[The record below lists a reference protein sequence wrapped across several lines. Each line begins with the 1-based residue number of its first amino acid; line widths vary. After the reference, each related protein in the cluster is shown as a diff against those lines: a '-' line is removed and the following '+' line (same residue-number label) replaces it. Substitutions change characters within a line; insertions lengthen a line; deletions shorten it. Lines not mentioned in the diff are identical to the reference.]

1 LKVALVHDWLNQM
14 GGAERVLLT
23 LGAMFPEAPIFTSIY
38 GPDLVDAR
46 FREKNIHTS
55 IMQKLPGVKTR
66 HRWYLPLFPTAFDRM
81 RIEGFDV
88 VISNASAFCKGVRT
102 PASSLHVCYCLTPT
116 RFVWNAGEYLA
127 REDMR
132 PTLRLAVLP
141 LLIALR
147 RWDRNMAKRVDRF
160 VAISQAVAARIK
172 SRYRRNSEIIYPPV
186 NVDSFAPGP
195 RVGDYFLVVS
205 RLAPYKR
212 VDLAVA
218 ACTKLNVPLK
228 VVGSGRDLQTLTSIA
243 GPTVEFLGQVDDEQV
258 RHYLARCK
266 ALIFPGEEDFGIVP
280 VEAQASGRPVVAY
293 GAGGALETV
302 IPGRTGEFFHEPTV
316 ESLMEV
322 LKRFDDSR
330 YSPTEMNANAKQFGE
345 SVFADKFARFVRT
358 ARAEHKKSQY
368 GGGVITT
375 RPEGR

>member
-1 LKVALVHDWLNQM
+1 
-14 GGAERVLLT
+14 
-23 LGAMFPEAPIFTSIY
+23 
-38 GPDLVDAR
+38 
-46 FREKNIHTS
+46 
-55 IMQKLPGVKTR
+55 
-66 HRWYLPLFPTAFDRM
+66 
-81 RIEGFDV
+81 
-88 VISNASAFCKGVRT
+88 
-102 PASSLHVCYCLTPT
+102 
-116 RFVWNAGEYLA
+116 
-127 REDMR
+127 
-132 PTLRLAVLP
+132 
-141 LLIALR
+141 
-147 RWDRNMAKRVDRF
+147 MAQRVDRF
-160 VAISQAVAARIK
+160 VAISQAVATRIK
-172 SRYRRNSEIIYPPV
+172 SRYRRDSEIIYPPV
-186 NVDSFAPGP
+186 EVDSFAPSP
-195 RVGDYFLVVS
+195 QVEDYYLLVS

-212 VDLAVA
+212 IDLAVA

-228 VVGSGRDLQTLTSIA
+228 VVGSGRDLHSLKSIA
-243 GPTVEFLGQVDDEQV
+243 GPTVQFLGRVDDEEV

-316 ESLMEV
+316 DSLTAV
-322 LKRFDDSR
+322 LSGFDDSR